1 MINPAQYTQV
11 LQQASDPQLM
21 QMLKRPDKIP
31 SQFVVAEIN
40 RRQSMRQAAMAE
52 RQRQAGVQEMMTAQQ
67 MREGGMLNNAQQL
80 SEISNQLSS
89 LVGGE
94 GQSSGNITNLLSNN
108 GGGGL
113 YNLSQPAYRPV
124 QRPVAFP
131 AQLFG
136 GFDQGFNRL
145 AGARGMS

>member
-1 MINPAQYTQV
+1 MITPAQYTQV

-67 MREGGMLNNAQQL
+67 AAPQQPQQQPMAMREG
-80 SEISNQLSS
+80 
-89 LVGGE
+89 VC
-94 GQSSGNITNLLSNN
+94 
-108 GGGGL
+108 
-113 YNLSQPAYRPV
+113 R
-124 QRPVAFP
+124 R
-131 AQLFG
+131 
-136 GFDQGFNRL
+136 
-145 AGARGMS
+145 